1 MFSDSRNVRHES
13 GTGQVAK
20 AHLNHRQWGRALG
33 RRGRRRSDPDRCHC
47 CSGCRYPSKTSPPP
61 LEPDGADKKSRWLGL
76 RIRPRQEPPSLAQFA
91 ATGMVPQPWRDG
103 VEGSGTDNGGREWPR
118 QRGERR
124 ESQLLC
130 LSFQA
135 DCTLQ
140 VQLTRNKI
148 WCVCILTNGIWYPSD
163 RSTKFFFFLGRGRE
177 ECCVKKKE
185 KINILIR
192 IVAMLPNAQAVRL
205 NSTIPSGLACVTTH
219 DMKADRKICTK
230 KGRAQTRISKSARD
244 HRNSVA

>member
-1 MFSDSRNVRHES
+1 MMRLHPNEWHMIPFGS
-13 GTGQVAK
+13 
-20 AHLNHRQWGRALG
+20 LN
-33 RRGRRRSDPDRCHC
+33 
-47 CSGCRYPSKTSPPP
+47 K
-61 LEPDGADKKSRWLGL
+61 
-76 RIRPRQEPPSLAQFA
+76 
-91 ATGMVPQPWRDG
+91 V
-103 VEGSGTDNGGREWPR
+103 
-118 QRGERR
+118 
-124 ESQLLC
+124 
-130 LSFQA
+130 
-135 DCTLQ
+135 
-140 VQLTRNKI
+140 
-148 WCVCILTNGIWYPSD
+148 
-163 RSTKFFFFLGRGRE
+163 FFFFLGWGRE